1 MESMLIQSDTAS
13 NEDIEKKQQQH
24 AVQVQKQ
31 ALKEALEDESP
42 PEPVTDWL
50 VWFCFQQQGPRTRQ
64 QPAMESVGISSIY
77 LSIRLSWMVWM
88 ISGNRNE
95 K

>member
-42 PEPVTDWL
+42 PEPVTD
-50 VWFCFQQQGPRTRQ
+50 
-64 QPAMESVGISSIY
+64 
-77 LSIRLSWMVWM
+77 
-88 ISGNRNE
+88 
-95 K
+95 